1 MRAFDLSSKSGSIRS
16 MKRHTFVLGKQRGGA
31 SLLTTVILAIVLL
44 GIVGGLTTLSV
55 RELRQASN
63 VEQSNRALKAAEGYV
78 NTLASEITVGNTVQP
93 RGACNADP
101 GTSVAKDPIE
111 VDGNLYIT
119 CATVSAGLDDKI
131 VGNIK
136 RDQSERINLTE
147 AYNDDG
153 TTAKVAKMSLEWGGT
168 LQNGAIPAGIPPW
181 PSFTSWGN
189 APAAVELSYTWWPTA
204 PTQITPV
211 TGGDDYGLPL
221 TRYLIN
227 PGGTVDGA
235 QSPDKIKTACGAS
248 PSGDGYKCWAGAAG
262 LDKVTLKSLV
272 GNSVEPST
280 SNFSVKLTAR
290 YNDLPYQ
297 LRFYDASDKLLKVRA
312 PYATIDV
319 TARSNNLYR
328 RVIAKK
334 ELSYNTSISF
344 LDNVLFSGTN
354 ICKDLKV
361 GADNK
366 RVNGGDAKNTAGCED
381 PTP

>member
-1 MRAFDLSSKSGSIRS
+1 MPKFDFASKSGSIRS
-16 MKRHTFVLGKQRGGA
+16 MKRHIFAYGNQRGGA

-63 VEQSNRALKAAEGYV
+63 VEQSNRALKAAEGYA
-78 NTLASEITVGNTVQP
+78 NTLASGITVGGTVP
-93 RGACNADP
+93 VRKACNADP
-101 GTSVAKDPIE
+101 STPDVPGTDVTIDT
-111 VDGNLYIT
+111 NLVIT

-131 VGNIK
+131 IGNIE

-147 AYNDDG
+147 AFDSDG
-153 TTAKVAKMSLEWGGT
+153 NPAKVAKMTLEWGSTSQGDP
-168 LQNGAIPAGIPPW
+168 IPSPPLW
-181 PSFTSWGN
+181 PDGTSWGN
-189 APAAVELSYTWWPTA
+189 APAAVELSYTWWPA
-204 PTQITPV
+204 ATQIVPLA
-211 TGGDDYGLPL
+211 GDDDYGLPL

-227 PGGTVDGA
+227 PGGNVAVTSGTI
-235 QSPDKIKTACGAS
+235 QTACGSS
-248 PSGDGYKCWAGAAG
+248 PGSSYKCWADDSGSVKKIDLTSVTAASA
-262 LDKVTLKSLV
+262 T
-272 GNSVEPST
+272 PSST
-280 SNFSVKLTAR
+280 NFSIKLTAR
-290 YNDLPYQ
+290 YNNLPYQ

-334 ELSYNTSISF
+334 ELSYNSSISY

-354 ICKDLKV
+354 ICKDLLV

-366 RVNGGDAKNTAGCED
+366 PVNGGNGKNTATCEN
-381 PTP
+381 PTLTP

>member
-1 MRAFDLSSKSGSIRS
+1 MRMFDFTSKSGSIRS
-16 MKRHTFVLGKQRGGA
+16 MKRRTFAFGKQRGGA

-78 NTLASEITVGNTVQP
+78 NTLASEITPGTAVQP
-93 RGACNADP
+93 RTACNADP
-101 GTSVAKDPIE
+101 NSNTPGPE
-111 VDGNLYIT
+111 VVIDANLVIT

-131 VGNIK
+131 VGNID

-147 AYNDDG
+147 AFDSNG
-153 TTAKVAKMSLEWGGT
+153 NPAKVAKMTFEWGSAS
-168 LQNGAIPAGIPPW
+168 QNGTIPASIPPW
-181 PSFTSWGN
+181 PSLTSWGN

-204 PTQITPV
+204 QINPV

-227 PGGTVDGA
+227 PGGTVDAA
-235 QSPDKIKTACGAS
+235 QPPTKIRTACGAS
-248 PSGDGYKCWAGAAG
+248 PDGGYRCWAGVAG
-262 LDKVTLKSLV
+262 TLDKIDLPSVTAASAT
-272 GNSVEPST
+272 PSGT
-280 SNFSVKLTAR
+280 NFSIKLTAR
-290 YNDLPYQ
+290 YNNLPYQ
-297 LRFYDASDKLLKVRA
+297 LRFYDAVGNLLKVRA

-334 ELSYNTSISF
+334 ELNYNTSISF

-354 ICKDLKV
+354 ICKDLLV

-366 RVNGGDAKNTAGCED
+366 PVNGGNAKNNDGCEN